1 MAVDHVLLLNGN
13 LMLQLSECTSL
24 KDDSASCT
32 IKWLLTNV
40 WTLAIMQD
48 LDSNLDITATA
59 GPFTF
64 RTIISQEPVTEQQ
77 NTNISYVLPKK
88 IMTLPEYFYNFY
100 LLRTVRL
107 YFSFLQVDILAH
119 TLLYTTFQLH
129 HKELGSCPG
138 SEEAHWYSFTWG
150 ISIPTLTTA
159 EGLSSLAFCL
169 FSKLSI
175 ALKLH

>member
-13 LMLQLSECTSL
+13 LMLQLSEFTSL

-64 RTIISQEPVTEQQ
+64 HTIISQEPVTEQQ
-77 NTNISYVLPKK
+77 NTNIS
-88 IMTLPEYFYNFY
+88 
-100 LLRTVRL
+100 
-107 YFSFLQVDILAH
+107 
-119 TLLYTTFQLH
+119 
-129 HKELGSCPG
+129 
-138 SEEAHWYSFTWG
+138 
-150 ISIPTLTTA
+150 
-159 EGLSSLAFCL
+159 
-169 FSKLSI
+169 
-175 ALKLH
+175 